1 MSHPEVPL
9 ISFTG
14 SQPTAERITQLSAPH
29 CKKLSLELGG
39 KNPAII
45 FEDANLEE
53 CIPTTVKSSF
63 ANQVCPLGWFG
74 LFLVSLLLNAVT
86 RSDWV
91 CFITGPS
98 QERGGPSGAV
108 SGRGGCYVVFFH
120 CLSVLSRCPSAVL
133 RNHSFCCASSSS

>member
-1 MSHPEVPL
+1 VSHPEVPL

-53 CIPTTVKSSF
+53 CIPTTIRSSF
-63 ANQVCPLGWFG
+63 ANQVWSNPI
-74 LFLVSLLLNAVT
+74 T
-86 RSDWV
+86 MPTEIY
-91 CFITGPS
+91 FITVQSP
-98 QERGGPSGAV
+98 EV
-108 SGRGGCYVVFFH
+108 
-120 CLSVLSRCPSAVL
+120 
-133 RNHSFCCASSSS
+133 SSSILSFS